1 MQRRPKNSCGVVGFQ
16 CKKVNNLLKSFNNLE
31 LQKVTYLASSDKLL
45 QTIQTQ
51 YKALLSEPLP
61 EQPKPELLPEQ
72 PKPEPTQLQL
82 KKDTVYKCY
91 NNFLNLPR
99 LVQGVVHKTDVT
111 ELSQIKTKLLSGYC
125 SDNLS
130 ILSFKDTIQQEQ
142 MYSRSFTD
150 LYKSIKD
157 YVQNSLKQDKQI
169 DPVILKLVSDQI
181 YVQNQQSGLSGIK
194 CKRFDQPYNNI
205 VYNQQQAAP
214 YVYKQH
220 KPGVLIPRAQ
230 PQKFDFSSAAF
241 VTAPSYVVNS
251 VQNISSLGQL
261 INALKNWQGCT
272 GPGVFFRQAQGQKPT
287 FICLSQCI

>member
-16 CKKVNNLLKSFNNLE
+16 CKKVNTLLKSFKNLE

-51 YKALLSEPLP
+51 YKTLLSGTLP
-61 EQPKPELLPEQ
+61 EQSKPDT
-72 PKPEPTQLQL
+72 TQLWL
-82 KKDTVYKCY
+82 KKDTISKCY

-111 ELSQIKTKLLSGYC
+111 DLSQITTKLLSGYC

-157 YVQNSLKQDKQI
+157 YVQNNFKQNKQL
-169 DPVILKLVSDQI
+169 DTVILKVVSDQI

-205 VYNQQQAAP
+205 VYNQQQDAP

-220 KPGVLIPRAQ
+220 KPGVLIPRSQ
-230 PQKFDFSSAAF
+230 PQKLDFSSVSF
-241 VTAPSYVVNS
+241 VAAPSYVVNS
-251 VQNISSLGQL
+251 IQNISSLGQL
-261 INALKNWQGCT
+261 INALKNWQGCS
-272 GPGVFFRQAQGQKPT
+272 GPGVFFRQAQGQEPT
-287 FICLSQCI
+287 FICLSQCL

>member
-16 CKKVNNLLKSFNNLE
+16 CKKVNTLLKSFNNLE
-31 LQKVTYLASSDKLL
+31 LQKVTYLASHNKLL
-45 QTIQTQ
+45 QTIQKSYET
-51 YKALLSEPLP
+51 LLSEPLP
-61 EQPKPELLPEQ
+61 QQSKPEPL
-72 PKPEPTQLQL
+72 PEPTQLSL
-82 KKDTVYKCY
+82 GRDTISKCY

-111 ELSQIKTKLLSGYC
+111 ELSQIQTKLLSGYC

-142 MYSRSFTD
+142 MYSKSFTD

-157 YVQNSLKQDKQI
+157 YVQPKLKQNESLS
-169 DPVILKLVSDQI
+169 PAILNIVSDQV
-181 YVQNQQSGLSGIK
+181 YVQNQQPGLSGIK

-230 PQKFDFSSAAF
+230 PQKFDFSSASF

-251 VQNISSLGQL
+251 IQNISSLGQL
-261 INALKNWQGCT
+261 INALKNWQGCS
-272 GPGVFFRQAQGQKPT
+272 GPGVFFRQAQGQKPI